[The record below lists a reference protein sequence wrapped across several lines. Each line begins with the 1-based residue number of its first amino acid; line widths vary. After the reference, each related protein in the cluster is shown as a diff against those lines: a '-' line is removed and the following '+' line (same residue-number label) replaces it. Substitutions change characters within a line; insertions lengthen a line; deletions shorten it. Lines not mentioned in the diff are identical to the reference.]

1 MARHLGTLTLG
12 DLGLE
17 RGRNFEHLVEHLRCF
32 QLVIGMNC
40 QHLGRR
46 KEPENNIK
54 GIIIRKEVILRSK
67 CHIANLLLRL
77 SLRLMWG
84 LV

>member
-1 MARHLGTLTLG
+1 MAFHLGPLTLEDFG
-12 DLGLE
+12 S
-17 RGRNFEHLVEHLRCF
+17 GRDKNFDHLVEHPRCF

-40 QHLGRR
+40 QQLGRR

-54 GIIIRKEVILRSK
+54 GITIRKEVILRYK